1 MHSEN
6 DSIIPLGGLDYN
18 SAAHKPRT
26 AWAGKTRKLA
36 QFLSGALG
44 GGYIKIRTKLDP
56 LRRWVRMRR

>member
-18 SAAHKPRT
+18 SAAHKHRT
-26 AWAGKTRKLA
+26 AQAGKTRKLA

-44 GGYIKIRTKLDP
+44 SGYVKIRIKLNP
-56 LRRWVRMRR
+56 VWHWVRQRR